1 MLSGKLCLD
10 TGAASKNGIGF
21 ATAKLFAEQGARV
34 ALIDLEEAA
43 SRAAAARIGDSR
55 LGEALDVA
63 RICLF
68 LASELSSYTTGA
80 TIDVNGGMLIH

>member
-1 MLSGKLCLD
+1 MLSGKLCLV

-34 ALIDLEEAA
+34 ALIDLDEAV
-43 SRAAAARIGDSR
+43 
-55 LGEALDVA
+55 DVA

-80 TIDVNGGMLIH
+80 TIDVNGGMLIN